1 MLENKLEESLG
12 SKDNQEMV
20 SLESLADLTGF
31 PVEMIR
37 TELFKSELSDEK
49 VSLSE
54 LRKAMVNYIDATMLE
69 EASENSEAKKS

>member
-1 MLENKLEESLG
+1 MLEDTKQDQDLI
-12 SKDNQEMV
+12 

-37 TELFKSELSDEK
+37 KELFKSELTDERI
-49 VSLSE
+49 SLGE

-69 EASENSEAKKS
+69 DAE